1 MSRLRNVS
9 GSRDVIAES
18 RFCVNGPEKYKG
30 QWSSLFGNDAPI
42 HIEIGMGKGRFL
54 MRQAMLN
61 PDINYIGIE
70 MYSSVLVR
78 AVQKAEETAAAGMDT
93 GNFRFIRM
101 DANGLAAVFAP
112 GEIKKIYL
120 NFSDPWPK
128 ERHAKRRLTS
138 SGFLKLYW
146 SLLPEGAAVEFKT
159 DNTELFDFSLE
170 EIKES
175 DWTLTAHTYDLYSD
189 PEMLEGNVRTEYEEK
204 FTAKGNKICKLVIT
218 KAVLHGTEH

>member
-1 MSRLRNVS
+1 MT
-9 GSRDVIAES
+9 GSRDRIAES
-18 RFCVNGPEKYKG
+18 GFCVNEPESYKG
-30 QWSSLFGNDAPI
+30 RWSSLFGNEAPI

-70 MYSSVLVR
+70 MYSSVLIR
-78 AVQKAEETAAAGMDT
+78 AVQKAEEAGEAGTGT
-93 GNFRFIRM
+93 GNYKFIRM
-101 DANGLAAVFAP
+101 DAGRLADVFAP

-138 SGFLKLYW
+138 PGFLKLYY

-159 DNTELFDFSLE
+159 DNEDLFRYSLE
-170 EIKES
+170 TIAES
-175 DWTLTAHTYDLYSD
+175 GWTLTASTFDLYSD
-189 PEMLEGNVRTEYEEK
+189 PEMLRGNVPTEYEEK
-204 FTAKGNKICKLVIT
+204 FTAKGNKICKLIII
-218 KAVLHGTEH
+218 KQA